1 MYEKEFDGNMGLLNK
16 LKEYMRIFGK
26 KRNSTAV
33 LFFSNGGINYLKVL
47 DFFKVIRREPSIN
60 SLDLILDSGG
70 GDIVMAVKITEICKH
85 YSKNFTVLVPF
96 LAKGAA
102 TIIALSA
109 DDLILGSVGELGP
122 IDPQIKHPTLDMYFP
137 ASSIKNALE
146 FLESSNDPDIRITM
160 ADKLDPLLIGAYI
173 RSLDDSKQYLSELPI
188 IKNSKNRE
196 EIIQAFTEKYIDHG
210 YPITH
215 EICDQLNLKFS
226 LNLADDELEELLY
239 DIHEEAKYLMEL
251 DNIET
256 MILSP
261 NNTHISIYDSN
272 KFYKCKSIEGELE
285 EDDI

>member
-1 MYEKEFDGNMGLLNK
+1 MCEEESDDNMSLLNK
-16 LKEYMRIFGK
+16 LQEYMRIFGE

-33 LFFSNGGINYLKVL
+33 LFFSNGSINYLKVL
-47 DFFKVIRREPSIN
+47 DFLKIIRREPSIN
-60 SLDLILDSGG
+60 SLDLILDSSG
-70 GDIVMAVKITEICKH
+70 GDIVMAVKIVEICKH
-85 YSKNFTVLVPF
+85 YSQNFTVIVPF
-96 LAKGAA
+96 LAKSAA

-109 DDLILGSVGELGP
+109 DDLILGKVGELGP

-146 FLESSNDPDIRITM
+146 FLESSNDPDIKITM

-173 RSLDDSKQYLSELPI
+173 RSLDESKQYLSELPI
-188 IKNSKNRE
+188 IKDSENRE
-196 EIIQAFTEKYIDHG
+196 EIIQAFTEKYLHHG

-226 LNLADDELEELLY
+226 LNLADDELEDLLY
-239 DIHEEAKYLMEL
+239 DIHEDAKHLMEQ
-251 DNIET
+251 DDIET

-261 NNTHISIYDSN
+261 NNIHISIYDSN
-272 KFYKCKSIEGELE
+272 KCYKCESIDEELE